1 MMISWKSL
9 LPGILCL
16 AWLLAGCGGQETA
29 SPVPTLERPQPPA
42 EYADKSNPYGSETAA
57 VEAGKNL
64 YQKNCVTC
72 HGETGMG
79 DGPAAESLN
88 PHPQT
93 LAVNQESLDDG
104 YLFWRISEGGLRAPF
119 SSAMPSW
126 KTILSED
133 EIWQVISYLRT
144 MSN

>member
-1 MMISWKSL
+1 
-9 LPGILCL
+9 
-16 AWLLAGCGGQETA
+16 
-29 SPVPTLERPQPPA
+29 
-42 EYADKSNPYGSETAA
+42 
-57 VEAGKNL
+57 
-64 YQKNCVTC
+64 
-72 HGETGMG
+72 MG
-79 DGPAAESLN
+79 DGPAAASLN
-88 PHPQT
+88 PQPQT
-93 LAVNQESLDDG
+93 LAVNQENLDDG